1 MGSSLRTHF
10 PIVKL
15 QTHFT
20 VKDCRAQLSSCHHRR
35 VHWDLIPDDN
45 VSLTY
50 DSLNNKNV

>member
-35 VHWDLIPDDN
+35 VHGDLIPDDN